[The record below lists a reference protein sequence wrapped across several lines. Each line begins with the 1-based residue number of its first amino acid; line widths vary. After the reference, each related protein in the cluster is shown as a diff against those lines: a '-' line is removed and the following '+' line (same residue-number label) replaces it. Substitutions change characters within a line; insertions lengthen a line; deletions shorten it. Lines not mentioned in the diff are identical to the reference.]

1 MFAKVI
7 HQGNKEIKKI
17 FYQRI
22 REKIEREKQTL
33 KDKIDEEYPKIL
45 LWLSAII
52 TLSIVVILLSSK
64 RLFYWEKNEKTL

>member
-7 HQGNKEIKKI
+7 NQDEEIKKI
-17 FYQRI
+17 FYERI
-22 REKIEREKQTL
+22 KEKVDREKQDL
-33 KDKIDEEYPKIL
+33 KNRIDFEYPKIL
-45 LWLSAII
+45 SWLLAII